1 MKMTVDATVDNLNK
15 VLAFIDEQ
23 LETNNCPMRVMLEID
38 VAAEELFVNVAS
50 YAYTSGIG
58 SVAIEVNFEEK
69 PKAVAIRFIDSG
81 IPYNPLEKEDPDVTL
96 PAEKRGIGG
105 LGVFM
110 VKKSMDEVTYEYK
123 DGKNHLTIRKFF
135 DRKHLPFMTSVKEK
149 KEKKSC

>member
-1 MKMTVDATVDNLNK
+1 MKMTVDATVDNLSK

-23 LETNNCPMRVMLEID
+23 LEANNCPMRVMLEID
-38 VAAEELFVNVAS
+38 VAAEEIFVNVAS

-110 VKKSMDEVTYEYK
+110 VKKSMDEVAYEYK
-123 DGKNHLTIRKFF
+123 DGNNHLTIRKFF

-149 KEKKSC
+149 KTC

>member
-1 MKMTVDATVDNLNK
+1 MKMTVDATVDNLSK

-23 LETNNCPMRVMLEID
+23 LEANNCPMRVMLEID
-38 VAAEELFVNVAS
+38 VAAEEIFVNVAS

-58 SVAIEVNFEEK
+58 SVAIEVIFEEK

-81 IPYNPLEKEDPDVTL
+81 IPYNPLKKEDPDVTL

-149 KEKKSC
+149 KSC

>member
-1 MKMTVDATVDNLNK
+1 MKMTVDATVDNLSK

-23 LETNNCPMRVMLEID
+23 LEANNCPMRVMLEID
-38 VAAEELFVNVAS
+38 VAAEEIFVNVAS
-50 YAYTSGIG
+50 YAYTSGVG
-58 SVAIEVNFEEK
+58 SVAIEVNFEDH
-69 PKAVAIRFIDSG
+69 PKAVTIRFIDSG

-110 VKKSMDEVTYEYK
+110 VKKSMDEVAYEYK
-123 DGKNHLTIRKFF
+123 DGKNHLTIRKLF

-149 KEKKSC
+149 KTC

>member
-1 MKMTVDATVDNLNK
+1 MKMTVDATVDNLSK

-23 LETNNCPMRVMLEID
+23 LEANNCPMRVMLEID
-38 VAAEELFVNVAS
+38 VAAEEIFVNVAS
-50 YAYTSGIG
+50 YAYTSGVG
-58 SVAIEVNFEEK
+58 SVAIEVNFEEH

-149 KEKKSC
+149 KTC

>member
-1 MKMTVDATVDNLNK
+1 MKMTVDATVDNLSK

-23 LETNNCPMRVMLEID
+23 LEANNCPMRVMLEID
-38 VAAEELFVNVAS
+38 VAAEEIFVNVAS

-149 KEKKSC
+149 KSC

>member
-23 LETNNCPMRVMLEID
+23 LEANNCPMRVMLEID
-38 VAAEELFVNVAS
+38 VAAEEIFVNVAS

-149 KEKKSC
+149 KSC

>member
-23 LETNNCPMRVMLEID
+23 LEANNCPMRVMLEID
-38 VAAEELFVNVAS
+38 VAAEEIFVNVAS
-50 YAYTSGIG
+50 YAYTSGVG

-149 KEKKSC
+149 KSC

>member
-23 LETNNCPMRVMLEID
+23 LEANNCPMRVMLEID
-38 VAAEELFVNVAS
+38 VAAEEIFVNVAS
-50 YAYTSGIG
+50 YAYTSGVG
-58 SVAIEVNFEEK
+58 SVAIEVNFEEQ

-110 VKKSMDEVTYEYK
+110 VKKSMDEVAYEYK
-123 DGKNHLTIRKFF
+123 DGKNHLTIRKLF

-149 KEKKSC
+149 KTC

>member
-1 MKMTVDATVDNLNK
+1 MKMTVDATVDNLSK

-23 LETNNCPMRVMLEID
+23 LEANNCPMRVMLEID
-38 VAAEELFVNVAS
+38 VAAEEIFVNVAS
-50 YAYTSGIG
+50 YAYTSGVG
-58 SVAIEVNFEEK
+58 SVAIEVNFEEH

-149 KEKKSC
+149 KSC

>member
-23 LETNNCPMRVMLEID
+23 LEANNCPMRVMLEID
-38 VAAEELFVNVAS
+38 VAAEEIFVNVAS
-50 YAYTSGIG
+50 YAYTSGVG
-58 SVAIEVNFEEK
+58 
-69 PKAVAIRFIDSG
+69 IRFIDSG

-96 PAEKRGIGG
+96 SAEKRGIGG

-110 VKKSMDEVTYEYK
+110 VKKSMDEVAYEYK

-149 KEKKSC
+149 KTC

>member
-23 LETNNCPMRVMLEID
+23 LEANNCPMRVMLEID
-38 VAAEELFVNVAS
+38 VAAEEIFVNVAS

-58 SVAIEVNFEEK
+58 SVAIEVDFEEK

-110 VKKSMDEVTYEYK
+110 VKKSMDEVAYEYK

-149 KEKKSC
+149 KTC

>member
-1 MKMTVDATVDNLNK
+1 MKMTVDATVDNLSK

-23 LETNNCPMRVMLEID
+23 LEANNCPMRVMQEID
-38 VAAEELFVNVAS
+38 VAAEEIFVNVAS

-58 SVAIEVNFEEK
+58 SVAIEVNFEEH

-123 DGKNHLTIRKFF
+123 DGKNLLTIRKFF
-135 DRKHLPFMTSVKEK
+135 DRKQLPFMTSVE
-149 KEKKSC
+149 EKKSC

>member
-1 MKMTVDATVDNLNK
+1 MKMTVDATVDNLSK

-23 LETNNCPMRVMLEID
+23 LEANNCPMRVMLEID

-149 KEKKSC
+149 KTC

>member
-23 LETNNCPMRVMLEID
+23 LEANNCPMRVMLEID
-38 VAAEELFVNVAS
+38 VAAEEIFVNVAS

-110 VKKSMDEVTYEYK
+110 VKKSMDEVAYEYK
-123 DGKNHLTIRKFF
+123 DGKNHLTIRKLF

-149 KEKKSC
+149 KSC

>member
-1 MKMTVDATVDNLNK
+1 MKMTVDATVDNLSK

-23 LETNNCPMRVMLEID
+23 LEANNCPMRVMLEID
-38 VAAEELFVNVAS
+38 VAAEEIFVNVAS

-96 PAEKRGIGG
+96 SAEKRGIGG

-149 KEKKSC
+149 KSC

>member
-23 LETNNCPMRVMLEID
+23 LEANNCPMRVMLEID
-38 VAAEELFVNVAS
+38 VAAEEIFVNVAS
-50 YAYTSGIG
+50 YAYTSGVG
-58 SVAIEVNFEEK
+58 SVAIEVNFEEH

-135 DRKHLPFMTSVKEK
+135 DRKHLPFMTSEKEK
-149 KEKKSC
+149 KTC

>member
-1 MKMTVDATVDNLNK
+1 MKMTVDATVDNLSK

-23 LETNNCPMRVMLEID
+23 LEANNCPMRVMLEID
-38 VAAEELFVNVAS
+38 VAAEEIFVNVAS
-50 YAYTSGIG
+50 YAYTSGVG
-58 SVAIEVNFEEK
+58 SVAIEVNFEDH

-135 DRKHLPFMTSVKEK
+135 DRKHLPFMTSEKEK
-149 KEKKSC
+149 KTC

>member
-1 MKMTVDATVDNLNK
+1 MKMTVDATVDNLSK

-23 LETNNCPMRVMLEID
+23 LEANNCPMRVMLEID
-38 VAAEELFVNVAS
+38 VAAEEIFVNVAS

-135 DRKHLPFMTSVKEK
+135 DRKHLPFMTSEKEK
-149 KEKKSC
+149 KTC

>member
-23 LETNNCPMRVMLEID
+23 LEANNCPMRVMLEID
-38 VAAEELFVNVAS
+38 VAAEEIFVNVAS
-50 YAYTSGIG
+50 YAYTSGVG
-58 SVAIEVNFEEK
+58 SVAIEVNFEEQ

-149 KEKKSC
+149 KSC

>member
-23 LETNNCPMRVMLEID
+23 LEANNCPMRVMLEID
-38 VAAEELFVNVAS
+38 VAAEEIFVNVAS

-58 SVAIEVNFEEK
+58 SVAIEVNFEEQ

-149 KEKKSC
+149 KSC

>member
-23 LETNNCPMRVMLEID
+23 LEANNCPMRVMLEID
-38 VAAEELFVNVAS
+38 VAAEEIFVNVAS

-58 SVAIEVNFEEK
+58 SVAIEVNFEDH

-149 KEKKSC
+149 KSC

>member
-23 LETNNCPMRVMLEID
+23 LEANNCPMRVMLEID
-38 VAAEELFVNVAS
+38 VAAEEIFVNVAS
-50 YAYTSGIG
+50 YAYTSGVG
-58 SVAIEVNFEEK
+58 SVAIEVNFEDH

-135 DRKHLPFMTSVKEK
+135 DRKHLPFMTSEKEK
-149 KEKKSC
+149 KTC

>member
-1 MKMTVDATVDNLNK
+1 
-15 VLAFIDEQ
+15 
-23 LETNNCPMRVMLEID
+23 
-38 VAAEELFVNVAS
+38 VAAEEIFVNVAS

-149 KEKKSC
+149 KSC

>member
-1 MKMTVDATVDNLNK
+1 MKMTVDATVDNLSK

-23 LETNNCPMRVMLEID
+23 LEANNCPMRVMLEID
-38 VAAEELFVNVAS
+38 VAAEEIFVNVAS

-123 DGKNHLTIRKFF
+123 DGKNHLTIRKLF

-149 KEKKSC
+149 KSC

>member
-23 LETNNCPMRVMLEID
+23 LEANNCPMRVMLEID
-38 VAAEELFVNVAS
+38 VAAEEIFVNVAS

-149 KEKKSC
+149 KTC

>member
-1 MKMTVDATVDNLNK
+1 MT
-15 VLAFIDEQ
+15 
-23 LETNNCPMRVMLEID
+23 
-38 VAAEELFVNVAS
+38 
-50 YAYTSGIG
+50 
-58 SVAIEVNFEEK
+58 
-69 PKAVAIRFIDSG
+69 IRFIDSG

-123 DGKNHLTIRKFF
+123 DGKNLLTIRKFF

-149 KEKKSC
+149 KSC

>member
-1 MKMTVDATVDNLNK
+1 MKMTVDATVDNLSK

-23 LETNNCPMRVMLEID
+23 LEANNCPMRVMLEID
-38 VAAEELFVNVAS
+38 VAAEEIFVNVAS
-50 YAYTSGIG
+50 YAYTSGVG
-58 SVAIEVNFEEK
+58 SVAIEVNFEEH

-96 PAEKRGIGG
+96 SAEKRGIGG

-149 KEKKSC
+149 KSC

>member
-23 LETNNCPMRVMLEID
+23 LEANNCPMRVMLEID
-38 VAAEELFVNVAS
+38 VAAEEIFVNVAS

-135 DRKHLPFMTSVKEK
+135 DRKHLPSMTSVKEK
-149 KEKKSC
+149 KSC

>member
-23 LETNNCPMRVMLEID
+23 LEANNCPMRVMLEID
-38 VAAEELFVNVAS
+38 VAAEEIFVNVAS

-58 SVAIEVNFEEK
+58 SVAIEVDFEEK

-149 KEKKSC
+149 KTC

>member
-23 LETNNCPMRVMLEID
+23 LEANNCPMRVMLEID

-149 KEKKSC
+149 KTC

>member
-23 LETNNCPMRVMLEID
+23 LEANNCPMRVMLEID
-38 VAAEELFVNVAS
+38 VAAEEIFVNVAS
-50 YAYTSGIG
+50 YAYTSGVG
-58 SVAIEVNFEEK
+58 SVAIEVNFEEH

-149 KEKKSC
+149 KTC

>member
-23 LETNNCPMRVMLEID
+23 LEANNCPMRVMLEID
-38 VAAEELFVNVAS
+38 VAAEEIFVNVAS
-50 YAYTSGIG
+50 YAYTSGVG
-58 SVAIEVNFEEK
+58 SVAIEVNFEEH

-96 PAEKRGIGG
+96 SAEKRGIGG

-149 KEKKSC
+149 KSC

>member
-1 MKMTVDATVDNLNK
+1 MKMTVDATVDNLSK

-23 LETNNCPMRVMLEID
+23 LEANNCPMRVMLEID
-38 VAAEELFVNVAS
+38 VAAEEIFVNVAS
-50 YAYTSGIG
+50 YAYTSGVG
-58 SVAIEVNFEEK
+58 SVAIEVNFEDH

-149 KEKKSC
+149 KSC

>member
-23 LETNNCPMRVMLEID
+23 LEANNCPMRVMLEID
-38 VAAEELFVNVAS
+38 VAAEEIFVNVAS

-96 PAEKRGIGG
+96 PA
-105 LGVFM
+105 
-110 VKKSMDEVTYEYK
+110 
-123 DGKNHLTIRKFF
+123 
-135 DRKHLPFMTSVKEK
+135 
-149 KEKKSC
+149 

>member
-23 LETNNCPMRVMLEID
+23 LEANNCPMRVMLEID
-38 VAAEELFVNVAS
+38 VAAEEIFVNVAS
-50 YAYTSGIG
+50 YAYTSGVG
-58 SVAIEVNFEEK
+58 SVAIEVNFEEQ

-149 KEKKSC
+149 KTC

>member
-23 LETNNCPMRVMLEID
+23 LEANNCPMRVMLEID
-38 VAAEELFVNVAS
+38 VAAEEIFVNVAS
-50 YAYTSGIG
+50 YAYTSGVG
-58 SVAIEVNFEEK
+58 SVAIEVNFEEH

-149 KEKKSC
+149 KSC

>member
-23 LETNNCPMRVMLEID
+23 LEANNCPMRVMLEID
-38 VAAEELFVNVAS
+38 VAAEEIFVNVAS
-50 YAYTSGIG
+50 YAYTSGVG
-58 SVAIEVNFEEK
+58 SVAIEVNFEDH

-149 KEKKSC
+149 KSC

>member
-23 LETNNCPMRVMLEID
+23 LEANNCPMRVMLEID
-38 VAAEELFVNVAS
+38 VAAEEISVNVAS
-50 YAYTSGIG
+50 YAYTSGVG
-58 SVAIEVNFEEK
+58 SVAIEVNFEEQ

-149 KEKKSC
+149 KSC